1 MEEKFTADNLA
12 EVISDEPPVKDVPT
26 DVLAGVTTT
35 YDLVKTLYKNEYGDP
50 FLMTPGQ
57 NEIFDCIFKKRG
69 PQGQKRVW
77 IATVTQYGKSDTVS
91 MAVLT
96 RVATMGDKIVVI
108 APSQPKARIIT
119 AYLIRH
125 IFDNEFTIARFKIGD
140 KENPDTIRRE
150 RSKNRLTFDCGN
162 GLIGEVFV
170 LSAESRLTSGEDAGN
185 AMMGFSAPM
194 VIEDEAAFISDEADV
209 KAMRMVGGHTAS
221 GNDFVV
227 KIGNPFKRNHF
238 LAAWMDPAYY
248 KINID
253 WRRALKENRI
263 TQKFID
269 EMRLKPYFR
278 VLYDNLFP
286 EADDIDAKGWTQLIS
301 EDVVKAAMLKDGEVI
316 AHVGEKRLGN
326 DVARGGNNK
335 TVWGMRSMNYLEIL
349 AKSEQDNL
357 TEIAGRTIFFM
368 TENQVRAENTFI
380 DDVGVGGGAVDP
392 IHYQQIKVRGVNVGL
407 PALELSR
414 FVNIRAEAYWRFME
428 WLKKGGR
435 LSNDSDWFQLCLIKY
450 KPDAKGRLRIMSKDE
465 MRSQGI
471 DSPDVADAGML
482 TFVRQEHGDLEA
494 RRSARKKRREKKSGG
509 RGLKVSMGGY

>member
-1 MEEKFTADNLA
+1 MMEKFTVDNLA
-12 EVISDEPPVKDVPT
+12 EAVTDSIPVKDIQT
-26 DVLAGVTTT
+26 EQFFSVTTT
-35 YDLVKTLYKNEYGDP
+35 YDLVRTLYKNEFGEP
-50 FLMTPGQ
+50 FEMTKGQ

-69 PQGQKRVW
+69 PQGQKRIW
-77 IATVTQYGKSDTVS
+77 IATVTQFGKSDTVS

-96 RVATMGDKIVVI
+96 RVATYGDKIVVI
-108 APSQPKARIIT
+108 APSQQKARIIT
-119 AYLIRH
+119 SYLIRH

-162 GLIGEVFV
+162 GIIGEVFV

-185 AMMGFSAPM
+185 AMMGFSAPT
-194 VIEDEAAFISDEADV
+194 VIEDEAALISDEADA

-238 LAAWMDPAYY
+238 LEAHNDPEYY

-253 WRRALKENRI
+253 WRRALKEGRI

-269 EMRLKPYFR
+269 EMKKKPYFR
-278 VLYDNLFP
+278 TLYDNLFP

-301 EDVVKAAMLKDGEVI
+301 EDMIAAAMLKDGEEI
-316 AHVGEKRLGN
+316 NHVGEKRIGN
-326 DVARGGNNK
+326 DVARGGSNK
-335 TVWGMRSMNYLEIL
+335 TVWAMRSMNYLEIL
-349 AKSEQDNL
+349 VKSEQDNL
-357 TEIAGRTIFFM
+357 TEIAGRTLFFM
-368 TENQVRAENTFI
+368 NEKKVPAENVFI

-392 IHYQQIKVRGVNVGL
+392 LHYQQMNVRAVNVGL

-414 FVNIRAEAYWRFME
+414 FTNIRAEAYWRFME

-435 LSNDSDWFQLCLIKY
+435 LNRDDDWYQLCKIKY
-450 KPDAKGRLRIMSKDE
+450 KPDSKGRLRIMSKDE

-471 DSPDVADAGML
+471 DSPDCADAGML
-482 TFVRQEHGDLEA
+482 TFVRKEHGDLEE
-494 RRSARKKRREKKSGG
+494 RRKRREKKRQKHVG